1 MEIKFTVPGPPKGKQ
16 RPRICK
22 VNGHSVAYTPKQ
34 TIEYERLVRARC
46 VAALAK
52 SRHNPSA
59 LDKSSFTRKGLNA
72 SESTQCLDK
81 LSSRNG
87 SGSYPLE
94 RNLPLEISILAL
106 FPIPK
111 YVSRK
116 TKELMLNGRL
126 FPTKKPDADNIIKVI
141 LDALNGLAYRDDVQ
155 ICRVYFEKMYAEI
168 PETKVLIK
176 NYEVC

>member
-1 MEIKFTVPGPPKGKQ
+1 MQIIIYETENGCIYFTDG
-16 RPRICK
+16 
-22 VNGHSVAYTPKQ
+22 
-34 TIEYERLVRARC
+34 C

-52 SRHNPSA
+52 SRPNKSA
-59 LDKSSFTRKGLNA
+59 TDKSTFTRKDLNA
-72 SESTQCLDK
+72 SESTRCLDK

-87 SGSYPLE
+87 SGAYPLE

-141 LDALNGLAYRDDVQ
+141 LDALNGLSYRDDSQ
-155 ICRVYFEKMYAEI
+155 ICKVYFGSQYRAAGGSKSGADE
-168 PETKVLIK
+168 
-176 NYEVC
+176 

>member
-22 VNGHSVAYTPKQ
+22 VNGRSMAYTPKE
-34 TIEYERLVRARC
+34 TIEYERLVRASYTA
-46 VAALAK
+46 VSKAK
-52 SRHNPSA
+52 
-59 LDKSSFTRKGLNA
+59 F
-72 SESTQCLDK
+72 
-81 LSSRNG
+81 
-87 SGSYPLE
+87 E

-106 FPIPK
+106 YSVPK

>member
-1 MEIKFTVPGPPKGKQ
+1 MEIKFTVPGPPKGQRDVAFTSHMKKARAKIFFACAETGRELPARAPR

-22 VNGHSVAYTPKQ
+22 VNGRSVAYTPKE
-34 TIEYERLVRARC
+34 TIEYENLIRASYT
-46 VAALAK
+46 AGSKAK
-52 SRHNPSA
+52 
-59 LDKSSFTRKGLNA
+59 F
-72 SESTQCLDK
+72 
-81 LSSRNG
+81 
-87 SGSYPLE
+87 E
-94 RNLPLEISILAL
+94 RSLPLEISILAL

-176 NYEVC
+176 NYEVD